1 VTVESALAIPGS
13 TAGLRVRIF
22 VDFWNFT
29 LSMSDE
35 KPRFQSDWTKIGRLL
50 ATKAAEEVDPNVGH
64 SFEAMHVYGSFDP
77 ASTADVKLRNWLE
90 GWLDKQPGVHV
101 SSVPRQRKKS
111 HPKCPA
117 CRSEVTTCSS
127 CGSDM
132 RGTEEKGV
140 DTRIVTDMMSH
151 AWAGGY
157 NVALLIS
164 ADRDFVPV
172 AEELQ
177 KRGIK
182 VVHGRFGNKG
192 MELSKKCWG
201 SIDVAKLMHLF
212 ERP

>member
-1 VTVESALAIPGS
+1 M
-13 TAGLRVRIF
+13 
-22 VDFWNFT
+22 NH
-29 LSMSDE
+29 E
-35 KPRFQSDWTKIGRLL
+35 KEKFRPDWTKIGRLFT
-50 ATKAAEEVDPNVGH
+50 AEAAKQVDPDVVS

-77 ASTADVKLRNWLE
+77 ASQADRKLRGWLE
-90 GWLDKQPGVHV
+90 TWLDNQPGIHV
-101 SSVPRQRKKS
+101 SSVPRQKKKS
-111 HPKCPA
+111 PPKCPS
-117 CRSEVTTCSS
+117 CYSEANICAD
-127 CGSDM
+127 CGADM

-151 AWAGGY
+151 AWADGY

-182 VVHGRFGNKG
+182 VIHGRFGKKG

-201 SIDVAKLMHLF
+201 SIEVASLMPEF
-212 ERP
+212 ER

>member
-1 VTVESALAIPGS
+1 MTNPPPSPAPVAL
-13 TAGLRVRIF
+13 LRVRIF

-29 LSMSDE
+29 LSMGAV
-35 KPRFQSDWTKIGRLL
+35 KTGFRSDWAKIGRLL
-50 ATKAAEEVDPNVGH
+50 ASEAAKQVDPTMGH

-77 ASTADVKLRNWLE
+77 MSEADKKLRKWLE

-101 SSVPRQRKKS
+101 SSVPRQKKKA
-111 HPKCPA
+111 PPRCPA
-117 CRSEVTTCSS
+117 CLTNVPFCGS
-127 CGSDM
+127 CGADM

-151 AWAGGY
+151 AWADGY
-157 NVALLIS
+157 NTALLIS

-177 KRGIK
+177 KRSIK
-182 VVHGRFGNKG
+182 VIHGGFGTKG

-201 SIDVAKLMHLF
+201 NIEISALMPQF
-212 ERP
+212 ERR

>member
-1 VTVESALAIPGS
+1 MTTLAPPPS
-13 TAGLRVRIF
+13 LHRVRIF

-29 LSMSDE
+29 LSMNAK
-35 KPRFQSDWTKIGRLL
+35 KPKFQPDWTKIGRLL
-50 ATKAAEEVDPNVGH
+50 AAKAAEQVDPSTGH

-77 ASTADVKLRNWLE
+77 ASPADLKLRQWLE

-101 SSVPRQRKKS
+101 SSVPRQKKKS
-111 HPKCPA
+111 PPKCPSCHA
-117 CRSEVTTCSS
+117 ETATCSA

-151 AWAGGY
+151 AWADGY
-157 NVALLIS
+157 KVALLIS
-164 ADRDFVPV
+164 ADRDFIPI

-182 VVHGRFGNKG
+182 VIHGQFGSTG
-192 MELSKKCWG
+192 MDLSKKCWG
-201 SIDVAKLMHLF
+201 RIDLAALMPQF
-212 ERP
+212 ER

>member
-1 VTVESALAIPGS
+1 VTNPPPASAPL
-13 TAGLRVRIF
+13 LRVRIF

-29 LSMSDE
+29 LSMNNE
-35 KPRFQSDWTKIGRLL
+35 KPRFQPDWTKIGRLL
-50 ATKAAEEVDPNVGH
+50 TAKSAEQVDPAVSH

-77 ASTADVKLRNWLE
+77 ASRADVKLRTWLE

-101 SSVPRQRKKS
+101 SSVPRQKKKS
-111 HPKCPA
+111 PPRCPA
-117 CRSEVTTCSS
+117 CYSEAATCAS
-127 CGSDM
+127 CGADM

-151 AWAGGY
+151 AWADGY
-157 NVALLIS
+157 NTAVLIS

-182 VVHGRFGNKG
+182 VIHGRFGTKG

-201 SIDVAKLMHLF
+201 SIDVASLMPLF
-212 ERP
+212 ERK

>member
-1 VTVESALAIPGS
+1 MTSVISPSAPVT
-13 TAGLRVRIF
+13 RVRIF

-29 LSMSDE
+29 LSMNSE
-35 KPRFQSDWTKIGRLL
+35 KPKFQPDWAKLGRLF
-50 ATKAAEEVDPNVGH
+50 AAKAAEQVDPSTPH

-77 ASTADVKLRNWLE
+77 SSETDLKLRKWLE
-90 GWLDKQPGVHV
+90 GWLDKQSGVHV
-101 SSVPRQRKKS
+101 SSVPRQKKKTP
-111 HPKCPA
+111 PKCPS
-117 CRSEVTTCSS
+117 CHTEVATCPT
-127 CGSDM
+127 CKADM

-151 AWAGGY
+151 AWADGY
-157 NVALLIS
+157 NTALLIS

-182 VVHGRFGNKG
+182 VIHGRFGTRG

-201 SIDVAKLMHLF
+201 SIDIASLMPQF
-212 ERP
+212 ERG